1 MLDVI
6 ALYMT
11 VQILGGAHPEVKMMP
26 GNFMTL
32 GQCDKLAEIRNSM
45 APEVKYDKG
54 RPILQEYVECVAVTD
69 LALEQAN
76 QVMSGK

>member
-11 VQILGGAHPEVKMMP
+11 VQILGGAHPEVKMLP
-26 GNFMTL
+26 GNFMTVE
-32 GQCDKLAEIRNSM
+32 QCEKLSAMANKM
-45 APEVKYDKG
+45 APEAKFDKG
-54 RPILQEYVECVAVTD
+54 RPVIQEYAECVPVTD

-76 QVMSGK
+76 KVISGK